1 MPIVVLK
8 LFSRPGIGRTDG
20 QSGDYM
26 LPPFGSIIK
35 LARLRILCYLLAKQ
49 DSITQGLSKIIC
61 KIKLLSGHR
70 LKNKQNTSFMS
81 KCLNTMSHKYL
92 CPPSTHFLL

>member
-1 MPIVVLK
+1 MPTVVLK
-8 LFSRPGIGRTDG
+8 LFARPGIGRTDG